1 MTPTNLPDLYARVV
15 AKRPELAV
23 EGLERYGTHD
33 MPVDVWLHFGTLAED
48 STAAALILARWVE
61 ALPVHHVLAQVL
73 ENKWEVYELGIG
85 GDYQFSGRDY
95 TATPI
100 EALAAFYLGQESA
113 C

>member
-1 MTPTNLPDLYARVV
+1 MTPTNLPDLYYRVC

-23 EGLERYGTHD
+23 TYLRHD
-33 MPVDVWLHFGTLAED
+33 GACWTTGKTVYCD
-48 STAAALILARWVE
+48 STAAAMILARWVE
-61 ALPVHHVLAQVL
+61 ALPVHHVIAQVL

-113 C
+113 